1 MALPSLLLILQLLTC
16 RTAKPLN
23 LQQDQAKTA
32 KSRAGFQ
39 APLDLLVYRFW
50 LALPRAQRG
59 VEIYLIHLG
68 TQLQDLSLKS

>member
-23 LQQDQAKTA
+23 LQQEQA

-39 APLDLLVYRFW
+39 APLYLLVYLFW

>member
-1 MALPSLLLILQLLTC
+1 
-16 RTAKPLN
+16 
-23 LQQDQAKTA
+23 
-32 KSRAGFQ
+32 
-39 APLDLLVYRFW
+39 VYLFW